1 MYCVHCGAQLDATMR
16 FCPQCGAS
24 INSTSDRSSFGGAE
38 SPLNASY
45 DANSAANPYAYGGAY
60 DRSSNYASEPTTI
73 NDFLLWN
80 ILATLFCCMPC
91 GVAGIV
97 FSCLCNSAKGRGD
110 FATASQR
117 AQTAKTL
124 FWVSFGLGLFGVVA
138 YLFVILFGSV
148 ANEL

>member
-45 DANSAANPYAYGGAY
+45 ENPYVCAGNY
-60 DRSSNYASEPTTI
+60 DRSPGCASESSSI
-73 NDFLLWN
+73 NDYLLWN
-80 ILATLFCCMPC
+80 VLATLFCCMPC
-91 GVAGIV
+91 GIAGIV
-97 FSCLCNSAKGRGD
+97 FSCQCNSAKGRGD

-124 FWVSFGLGLFGVVA
+124 FWVSFGLGLFAVVA
-138 YLFVILFGSV
+138 YLFVILLGSV
-148 ANEL
+148 ANEF